1 MLDRKNNRL
10 LLILTAI
17 TLLIGGFYILYQ
29 LNFNILY
36 YQLPSRL
43 NRVATMLIVGTAIA
57 VSTVIFQTITKN
69 RILTPSIMGLDSVYL
84 FIQTLIVFIVG
95 TQSSLLTNGFINYV
109 ISMLALVAFTVLVFR
124 YLFKLTGSHVF
135 LLLLIGIILGTFF
148 SSLSSFMQM
157 LINPDDFLILQ
168 SSMFAS
174 FNAINESLIWITGTI
189 VLLLLI
195 IVLRDFHS
203 LDVIA
208 LGRDH
213 AINLGI
219 NYDRKV
225 SQLLLIIAV
234 LVSVST
240 ALVGPIMF
248 LGLLVVNLAHQIF
261 KTFKHRYLLIGSTLI
276 SMITLLIGQMLT
288 QYVFKQA
295 IEISVIIN
303 LVGGVYFIILML
315 KESRR

>member
-1 MLDRKNNRL
+1 MHNGKNNRL
-10 LLILTAI
+10 LLILTIATLAI
-17 TLLIGGFYILYQ
+17 AGFYILYQ
-29 LNFNILY
+29 LNFDILF
-36 YQLPSRL
+36 YQLPSRV
-43 NRVATMLIVGTAIA
+43 NRVVTMLIVGIAIA
-57 VSTVIFQTITKN
+57 ISTVIFQTITKN

-84 FIQTLIVFIVG
+84 FIQTIIVFIVG
-95 TQSSLLTNGFINYV
+95 TSSPLLTNDFVNYLV
-109 ISMLALVAFTVLVFR
+109 SMLGLVIFTVLVFK

-148 SSLSSFMQM
+148 NSLSTFMQM

-168 SSMFAS
+168 NSMFAS
-174 FNAINESLIWITGTI
+174 FNAINDSLIWVTGAI
-189 VLLLLI
+189 VLLMLI

-248 LGLLVVNLAHQIF
+248 LGLLIVNLAHEMF
-261 KTFKHRYLLIGSTLI
+261 KTFKHRYLLLGSTLLAV
-276 SMITLLIGQMLT
+276 ITLLLGQMLT
-288 QYVFKQA
+288 QYVFNQA
-295 IEISVIIN
+295 VEISVIIN

>member
-1 MLDRKNNRL
+1 MHDKKNNRL
-10 LLILTAI
+10 LIIFVAATLIIAGLYT
-17 TLLIGGFYILYQ
+17 FYQ
-29 LNFNILY
+29 LNFDILY

-43 NRVATMLIVGTAIA
+43 NRVATMIIVGIAIA
-57 VSTVIFQTITKN
+57 LSTVIFQTITKN

-84 FIQTLIVFIVG
+84 FIQTVIVFVAGARSPLI
-95 TQSSLLTNGFINYV
+95 TNDNVNYLVSMIGLV
-109 ISMLALVAFTVLVFR
+109 IFTVFVFK
-124 YLFKLTGSHVF
+124 YLFKMTGNHVF

-148 SSLSSFMQM
+148 SSLSTFMQM
-157 LINPDDFLILQ
+157 LINPDDFLVLQ

-174 FNAINESLIWITGTI
+174 FNAINEQLLWITGAI
-189 VLLLLI
+189 VLIMLLI
-195 IVLRDFHS
+195 VLKDFHS
-203 LDVIA
+203 LDVIT

-213 AINLGI
+213 AINLGV

-248 LGLLVVNLAHQIF
+248 LGLLVVNLAHEVF
-261 KTFKHRYLLIGSTLI
+261 KTYKHRYLLIGSSLI
-276 SMITLLIGQMLT
+276 AVITLLVGQILT
-288 QYVFKQA
+288 QYVFNQA
-295 IEISVIIN
+295 VEISVIIN

>member
-1 MLDRKNNRL
+1 MHDKKNNRR
-10 LLILTAI
+10 LIIFAAAA
-17 TLLIGGFYILYQ
+17 LIIAGLYTFYQ
-29 LNFNILY
+29 LNFDILY

-43 NRVATMLIVGTAIA
+43 NRVATMIIVGIAIA
-57 VSTVIFQTITKN
+57 LSTVIFQTITKN

-84 FIQTLIVFIVG
+84 FIQTVIVFVAGARSPLI
-95 TQSSLLTNGFINYV
+95 TNDNVNYLVSMIGLV
-109 ISMLALVAFTVLVFR
+109 IFTVFVFK
-124 YLFKLTGSHVF
+124 YLFKMTGNHVF

-148 SSLSSFMQM
+148 SSLSTFMQM
-157 LINPDDFLILQ
+157 LINPDDFLVLQ

-174 FNAINESLIWITGTI
+174 FNAINEQLLWITAAI
-189 VLLLLI
+189 VLVMLLI
-195 IVLRDFHS
+195 VLKDFHS
-203 LDVIA
+203 LDVIT

-213 AINLGI
+213 AINLGV

-248 LGLLVVNLAHQIF
+248 LGLLVVNLAHEVF
-261 KTFKHRYLLIGSTLI
+261 KTYKHRYLLIGSSLI
-276 SMITLLIGQMLT
+276 AVITLLVGQILT
-288 QYVFKQA
+288 QYVFNQA
-295 IEISVIIN
+295 VEISVIIN
-303 LVGGVYFIILML
+303 LVGGVYFILLMI

>member
-10 LLILTAI
+10 LIVLSILT
-17 TLLIGGFYILYQ
+17 LVIGGCYILYQ
-29 LNFNILY
+29 LNFDILF

-43 NRVATMLIVGTAIA
+43 NRVVTMIIVGTAIA
-57 VSTVIFQTITKN
+57 ISTVIFQTITRN

-84 FIQTLIVFIVG
+84 FIQTVIVFIG
-95 TQSSLLTNGFINYV
+95 GAQSILLMNDFVNY
-109 ISMLALVAFTVLVFR
+109 IASMLILVLFTVLVFR
-124 YLFKLTGSHVF
+124 YLFKFTGSHVF

-174 FNAINESLIWITGTI
+174 FNAINESLIWITGGVVLLMLVI
-189 VLLLLI
+189 VLK
-195 IVLRDFHS
+195 DFHS

-213 AINLGI
+213 AVNLGV
-219 NYDRKV
+219 NYDRKI

-234 LVSVST
+234 LVSVAT

-248 LGLLVVNLAHQIF
+248 LGLLVVNLAHEMF
-261 KTFKHRYLLIGSTLI
+261 RTFKHRYLLIGSTLI
-276 SMITLLIGQMLT
+276 AVITLLLGQMLT

-295 IEISVIIN
+295 VEISVIIN
-303 LVGGVYFIILML
+303 LAGGIYFIILML

>member
-1 MLDRKNNRL
+1 MLDKKNNRL
-10 LLILTAI
+10 LLILTI
-17 TLLIGGFYILYQ
+17 VTLLIGGFYVLYQ
-29 LNFNILY
+29 LNFDILY

-84 FIQTLIVFIVG
+84 FIQTLIVFLVG
-95 TQSSLLTNGFINYV
+95 AQSFLLTNGFINYI
-109 ISMLALVAFTVLVFR
+109 ISMVALVAFTVLVFK

-174 FNAINESLIWITGTI
+174 FNAINESLIWITGAI

-213 AINLGI
+213 AVNLGI

-261 KTFKHRYLLIGSTLI
+261 RTFKHRYLLIGSTLI
-276 SMITLLIGQMLT
+276 SMITLLVGQMLT

>member
-1 MLDRKNNRL
+1 MHDRKNNRL
-10 LLILTAI
+10 LLILAVV
-17 TLLIGGFYILYQ
+17 TLLIGGFYVLYQ

-124 YLFKLTGSHVF
+124 YLFRLTGSHVF

-174 FNAINESLIWITGTI
+174 FNAINESLIWITGAI